1 MTESGLDDK
10 AKGAEAETPRRG
22 RGCALGGGG
31 LVLWGR
37 GCALLTVFLDPGD
50 AKLGPSSAQGP
61 PRRRYLKGE
70 RVCFLSLKAKGSCR
84 LAGQPVV
91 KGTCEKKRSVE
102 NGAWLRTGNGGGRGR
117 GSPSSPASASASRAR
132 GGLYAPGSPEAPL
145 APPLWDLSNWL
156 WRRVAEEQ
164 SSGAPQA
171 QPRG

>member
-1 MTESGLDDK
+1 MTESGLDHK

-102 NGAWLRTGNGGGRGR
+102 NGAWLRTERRRQGAGLALLSSVCVCIEGQGWPPPRARVPGGSSG
-117 GSPSSPASASASRAR
+117 SSP
-132 GGLYAPGSPEAPL
+132 LGS
-145 APPLWDLSNWL
+145 
-156 WRRVAEEQ
+156 V
-164 SSGAPQA
+164 
-171 QPRG
+171 

>member
-1 MTESGLDDK
+1 MTESGLDHK

-22 RGCALGGGG
+22 RGCVLGGGG
-31 LVLWGR
+31 LVLCGR

-50 AKLGPSSAQGP
+50 AKLGPSSAQVP

-102 NGAWLRTGNGGGRGR
+102 NGAWLRTGTAEAGGGARPPLQRLRLHRGPGVASSTR
-117 GSPSSPASASASRAR
+117 PGPGGSSGSSP
-132 GGLYAPGSPEAPL
+132 LGS
-145 APPLWDLSNWL
+145 
-156 WRRVAEEQ
+156 V
-164 SSGAPQA
+164 
-171 QPRG
+171 